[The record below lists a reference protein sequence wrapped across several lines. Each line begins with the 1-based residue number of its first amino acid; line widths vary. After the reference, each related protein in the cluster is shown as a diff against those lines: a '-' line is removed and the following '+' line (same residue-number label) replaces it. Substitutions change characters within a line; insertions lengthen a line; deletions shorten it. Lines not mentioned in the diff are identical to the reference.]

1 MWSFASS
8 TRPPPNSLAH
18 IPLKVTAPS
27 PAGIAALGTAALQG
41 SMSAG
46 GWRRSAPPASPF
58 HPLAFRFCERPAGE
72 RLVFKP
78 IPVPCPGRGS
88 GRGAKGGSS
97 CLRLFVLIVAVRN
110 LTSA

>member
-41 SMSAG
+41 LYVVHEVNDEKSKG
-46 GWRRSAPPASPF
+46 LWFRRS
-58 HPLAFRFCERPAGE
+58 R
-72 RLVFKP
+72 RLH
-78 IPVPCPGRGS
+78 G
-88 GRGAKGGSS
+88 
-97 CLRLFVLIVAVRN
+97 
-110 LTSA
+110 